1 MTRLPA
7 VTGAVLLVLLVG
19 TACSTSAQVPS
30 ADYQMAS
37 ALSPLP
43 EDRRADARIL
53 GYDEDGGIVPIREGT
68 NEMICV
74 ADRPGDDE
82 FHAAC
87 YHEALGPFMSRGRE
101 LRAEGYD
108 RAEVDSIRRA
118 EVEEG
123 RWSMPDHPTSLFSV
137 SGPAEDWNERTQE
150 LEGAGT
156 LYVVYTPYETG
167 ASTGLPTQ
175 PMGGG
180 PWLMEPGTPWAHI
193 MMRAAE

>member
-1 MTRLPA
+1 MPRLPA
-7 VTGAVLLVLLVG
+7 VTVAVSIALLAG
-19 TACSTSAQVPS
+19 TAWSTSAQVPS
-30 ADYQMAS
+30 ADYQTAS
-37 ALSPLP
+37 AVVPLP
-43 EDRRADARIL
+43 EDRRVGARIL

-87 YHEALGPFMSRGRE
+87 YHRALEPFMSRGRE
-101 LRAEGYD
+101 LRTEGYD
-108 RAEVDSIRRA
+108 RAKVDSIRRA

-123 RWSMPDHPTSLFSV
+123 LWSMPDRPTSLYSV
-137 SGPAEDWNERTQE
+137 SGAAEDWNPSTRQ
-150 LEGAGT
+150 LEDAGT

-175 PMGGG
+175 PIGGG
-180 PWLMEPGTPWAHI
+180 PWLMESGTPWAHI

>member
-1 MTRLPA
+1 MTRLRTVA
-7 VTGAVLLVLLVG
+7 LAFLFVFLVG

-30 ADYQMAS
+30 ADYQTAS
-37 ALSPLP
+37 AVVPLP

-53 GYDEDGGIVPIREGT
+53 GYDEDGRVVPVREGS

-87 YHEALGPFMSRGRE
+87 YHRALEPFMSRGRE
-101 LRAEGYD
+101 LRAEGYG
-108 RAEVDSIRRA
+108 RTEVDSIRRA

-123 RWSMPDHPTSLFSV
+123 VWSMPDHPASLFSV
-137 SGPAEDWNERTQE
+137 SGSAEDWNASTQE

-156 LYVVYTPYETG
+156 LYVVYTPYETEE
-167 ASTGLPTQ
+167 STGLPTQ
-175 PMGGG
+175 PVGGG
-180 PWLMEPGTPWAHI
+180 PWLMESGTPWAHI
-193 MMRAAE
+193 MMRVGE